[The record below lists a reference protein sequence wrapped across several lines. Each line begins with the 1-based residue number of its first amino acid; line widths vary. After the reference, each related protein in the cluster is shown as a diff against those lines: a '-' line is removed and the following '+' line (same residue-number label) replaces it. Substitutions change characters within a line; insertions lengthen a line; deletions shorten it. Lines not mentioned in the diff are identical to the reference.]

1 LFRTVCGFS
10 TTDYRKL
17 RSKFWAQMSQDRQI
31 LQRFF
36 RVRVICRNV
45 IVITGFIETTVAGV
59 QLGDAAFKEET
70 LR

>member
-1 LFRTVCGFS
+1 
-10 TTDYRKL
+10 
-17 RSKFWAQMSQDRQI
+17 MSQDRQI